1 MKKILKEWVSYF
13 LIILAI
19 LLIRLF
25 IITPV
30 RVDGPSMNPTLENKQ
45 ILLLSKYSKHYERFD
60 IVVFNYA
67 KQKLVK
73 RIIGLP
79 GEKIEFKNNKLYINN
94 KEIEEDFGHMETEDF
109 SLSDIGYETIPD
121 RMYFLVGDNRTNSLD
136 SRYIGLV
143 SDSDIEGVVHFSIW
157 PLKKIK

>member
-121 RMYFLVGDNRTNSLD
+121 NMYFLVGDNRTNSLD

>member
-94 KEIEEDFGHMETEDF
+94 KEIEEDFGYMETEDF

-121 RMYFLVGDNRTNSLD
+121 NMYFLVGDNRTNSLD

>member
-121 RMYFLVGDNRTNSLD
+121 HMYFLVGDNRTNSLD

>member
-73 RIIGLP
+73 RIIGIP

-94 KEIEEDFGHMETEDF
+94 KEIEEEFGHMETEDF

-121 RMYFLVGDNRTNSLD
+121 NMYFLVGDNRTNSLD

>member
-121 RMYFLVGDNRTNSLD
+121 NMYFLVGDNRTNSLD

-143 SDSDIEGVVHFSIW
+143 YYSDIEGVVHFSIW

>member
-30 RVDGPSMNPTLENKQ
+30 RVDDHSMNPTLENKQ

-121 RMYFLVGDNRTNSLD
+121 NMYFLVGDNRTNSLD

>member
-30 RVDGPSMNPTLENKQ
+30 RVDGPSMKPTLENKQ
-45 ILLLSKYSKHYERFD
+45 ILLLSKYSKRYERFD

-121 RMYFLVGDNRTNSLD
+121 NMYFLVGDNRTNSLD

>member
-79 GEKIEFKNNKLYINN
+79 GEKIEFKRKR
-94 KEIEEDFGHMETEDF
+94 K
-109 SLSDIGYETIPD
+109 
-121 RMYFLVGDNRTNSLD
+121 RNR
-136 SRYIGLV
+136 
-143 SDSDIEGVVHFSIW
+143 
-157 PLKKIK
+157 

>member
-121 RMYFLVGDNRTNSLD
+121 NMYFLVGDNRTNSLD

-143 SDSDIEGVVHFSIW
+143 SDSDIECVVHFSIW

>member
-73 RIIGLP
+73 RIIGIP

-94 KEIEEDFGHMETEDF
+94 KEIEEEVGHMETEDF

-121 RMYFLVGDNRTNSLD
+121 NMYFLVGDNRTNSLD

>member
-1 MKKILKEWVSYF
+1 MKKFLKEWVSYF

-73 RIIGLP
+73 RIVGLP
-79 GEKIEFKNNKLYINN
+79 GEKIEYKNNKLYINN
-94 KEIEEDFGHMETEDF
+94 EVVEEEFGHMETGDF

-121 RMYFLVGDNRTNSLD
+121 NMYFVVGDNRTNSLD

-143 SDSDIEGVVHFSIW
+143 SASDIEGIVHFSIW

>member
-121 RMYFLVGDNRTNSLD
+121 NMYFLVGDNRTNSLD

-143 SDSDIEGVVHFSIW
+143 SDSDIDGVVHFSIW

>member
-94 KEIEEDFGHMETEDF
+94 KEIEEDFGHIETEDF

-121 RMYFLVGDNRTNSLD
+121 NMYFLVGDNRTNSLD

>member
-79 GEKIEFKNNKLYINN
+79 GEKIEFKNNKLYIHT
-94 KEIEEDFGHMETEDF
+94 KEIEEDFGHIETEDF

-121 RMYFLVGDNRTNSLD
+121 NMYFLVGDNRTNSLD

>member
-30 RVDGPSMNPTLENKQ
+30 RVDGPSMKPTLENKQ

-121 RMYFLVGDNRTNSLD
+121 NMYFLVGDNRTNSLD

>member
-25 IITPV
+25 IITTV

-121 RMYFLVGDNRTNSLD
+121 NMYFLVGDNRTNSLD